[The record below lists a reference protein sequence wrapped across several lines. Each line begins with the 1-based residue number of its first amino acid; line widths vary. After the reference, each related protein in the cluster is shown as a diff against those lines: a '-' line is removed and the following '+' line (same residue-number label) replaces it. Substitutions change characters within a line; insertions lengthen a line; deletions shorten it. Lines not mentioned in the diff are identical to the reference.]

1 MRVVKGDR
9 YAHGQ
14 TGNKLANYYAKLKKK
29 NADNCFFFFYQFV
42 KNTMNNDVSVS
53 SMKKTLFFTTNF
65 TSYAFF
71 INTSC

>member
-29 NADNCFFFFYQFV
+29 NADNCFFFF
-42 KNTMNNDVSVS
+42 
-53 SMKKTLFFTTNF
+53 TNL
-65 TSYAFF
+65 
-71 INTSC
+71 